1 MAAKEGADLILA
13 PSAEVV
19 AAVNAKI
26 SVPVFTP
33 PADGWAGL
41 SSDGVAALVEAGAQ
55 GVAMTS
61 APPVLSPRA
70 IAAAAGGAVQVE
82 CS

>member
-1 MAAKEGADLILA
+1 
-13 PSAEVV
+13 
-19 AAVNAKI
+19 
-26 SVPVFTP
+26 
-33 PADGWAGL
+33 
-41 SSDGVAALVEAGAQ
+41 VAALVEAGAQ